1 MQWVLSS
8 YSLSSVGPP
17 LLLFAVRMLILNH
30 CDRWQGCLLIFFGRL
45 ADLHGRKKAFLLGVF
60 WLCAFSLGCGF
71 ANSVIAL
78 DILRAFQ
85 GLGAAAFV
93 PASASAF
100 MSLSQTFD
108 LNIGLHFRLASSLT
122 LFPSHGHAQSP
133 SPHSP
138 PAHQLAALL
147 DCCLAEYSRS
157 GHRTPFSTFYGVT
170 VAHFPKHR
178 ATWRALYF
186 LTAGLAVPVFIGGV
200 LAIDEDLPS
209 TEPEEQK
216 RVDWLGAALVT
227 SSLVLIQFV
236 LGQGELAP
244 KGWKTPCKFHFII

>member
-1 MQWVLSS
+1 MQISTATSASIGLPSIGRDFDVEEDKLQWVLSS

-122 LFPSHGHAQSP
+122 LFPVSRARSVAFATFSAGAP
-133 SPHSP
+133 IGG
-138 PAHQLAALL
+138 AVGLL
-147 DCCLAEYSRS
+147 L
-157 GHRTPFSTFYGVT
+157 
-170 VAHFPKHR
+170 
-178 ATWRALYF
+178 
-186 LTAGLAVPVFIGGV
+186 GGV
-200 LAIDEDLPS
+200 LTQWAPYAFLDFLRCYCRSFPK
-209 TEPEEQK
+209 T
-216 RVDWLGAALVT
+216 
-227 SSLVLIQFV
+227 
-236 LGQGELAP
+236 QGNVARTLFSYSRP
-244 KGWKTPCKFHFII
+244 RRSGLHRRRTRD